1 MARRIAATILLTVWA
16 ILIVGGLV
24 AYGVTRAVL
33 LADLDATLTERAI
46 AMARAAA
53 KGESADPA
61 VAHPPAGPQD
71 RYVVR
76 DEVGTIFVSGAGSE
90 ERTVA
95 PPRNASFSRL
105 ADGRL
110 MRTVTVQVPSREGGD
125 GAGRTITV
133 IYSGPADQVGRVLSR
148 LALTLA
154 VCGLTAGAAAAAVAS
169 AVSRAA
175 LRPLHAASDVVGGI
189 DERKLDRRIDAASL
203 PPELHPVASRLNEML
218 GRLERAFAQRKQFLA
233 DASHELRTPVAAL
246 VTTIEVALRRRRDA
260 DELTRTLETCL
271 TDARHLK
278 RLVHVLMEH
287 ARGEASAASHAEA
300 PEAVDAAELL
310 GECADLAAAIGVAKG
325 VRVERSL
332 PAPMPFVTQPQ
343 RLRSVVI
350 NLLSNAIEYN
360 RAGGLVHVSAR
371 VEAGA
376 LEVTVRDTGRGITP
390 EHVPHLFEPFYR
402 VDGVRQKAGR
412 PQRTGEAGAM
422 TEETPHLGL
431 GLFLVDSHLKA
442 LGGRCNVQSQP
453 GVGTTMSV
461 MVPSFAVE
469 PVGNEAPERSG
480 PVSSSSGF
488 SRGVG
493 PVAGIPANQDTTENK
508 RGGSAVW
515 QSARS

>member
-1 MARRIAATILLTVWA
+1 MARRIAAAILLTVWA
-16 ILIVGGLV
+16 ILVAGGLA

-33 LADLDATLTERAI
+33 LADLDATLTERAG

-53 KGESADPA
+53 EGEAVDPA
-61 VAHPPAGPQD
+61 VAHPPAGPHD

-76 DEVGTIFVSGAGSE
+76 DDVGNIFVSGGGSE

-95 PPRNASFSRL
+95 PPQNASFSRL
-105 ADGRL
+105 ADGRR
-110 MRTVTVQVPSREGGD
+110 MRTVTVQVPSQQGD

-133 IYSGPADQVGRVLSR
+133 IYSGPADQVARVLSR
-148 LALTLA
+148 LALTLT
-154 VCGLTAGAAAAAVAS
+154 VCGLAAGAAAAAVAS
-169 AVSRAA
+169 GVSRAA
-175 LRPLHAASDVVGGI
+175 LRPLHAASDIVGGI

-310 GECADLAAAIGVAKG
+310 SECADLAAAIGIPRD

-332 PAPMPFVTQPQ
+332 PAPMPFITQPQ

-360 RAGGLVHVSAR
+360 RAGGLVHITAR

-376 LEVTVRDTGRGITP
+376 LEVIVRDTGRGIAP

-402 VDGVRQKAGR
+402 VDGVRQKSTR

-461 MVPSFAVE
+461 MVPSSAAD
-469 PVGNEAPERSG
+469 PVGNEAAERSE
-480 PVSSSSGF
+480 PVLSSSGV

-493 PVAGIPANQDTTENK
+493 PVAETTAIQDTTENK

-515 QSARS
+515 QSARN